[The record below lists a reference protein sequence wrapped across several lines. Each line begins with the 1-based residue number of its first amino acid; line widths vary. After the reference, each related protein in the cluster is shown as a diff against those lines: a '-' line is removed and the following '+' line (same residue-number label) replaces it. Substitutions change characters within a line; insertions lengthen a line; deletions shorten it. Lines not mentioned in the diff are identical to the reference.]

1 MKRRRFLMYAAFCA
15 VTPAMA
21 CEQAGG
27 AMSREEIAITVH
39 KDPG

>member
-1 MKRRRFLMYAAFCA
+1 MQRRRFLMFAALCA

-21 CEQAGG
+21 CEQAG
-27 AMSREEIAITVH
+27 ASMQREEIAITVH